1 MGELINITGL
11 LSDAQIPPLIA
22 RDMEMEEAFAK
33 HKAEVNPHSQY
44 LTKNPT
50 SMEWGH
56 AEVNVMDFHGGTGS
70 PTIDFDVRILASNGI
85 SQNGKGHLS
94 IQAALFSLISNLSIN
109 GGVQIARFLM
119 AATYIDLPPISAG
132 GVYDIYMSIPG
143 AIPGD
148 IAWFLPTTNLYNGLW
163 AFHIQAAITAN
174 NVAQIYFKNGFT
186 SSLDISAFSGKLLVI
201 GFA

>member
-1 MGELINITGL
+1 MGELINITGI

-22 RDMEMEEAFAK
+22 RDTEMEEAIAK
-33 HKAEVNPHSQY
+33 CLP
-44 LTKNPT
+44 KNPT
-50 SMEWGH
+50 SIEFGH
-56 AEVNVMDFHGGTGS
+56 AEVNVVDFHAGS
-70 PTIDFDVRILASNGI
+70 GSATIDFDVRILASNGI
-85 SQNGKGHLS
+85 SQNGRGNLS

-163 AFHIQAAITAN
+163 TFHIQAAITAN